1 MGRNPFSFAMQMNS
15 NAAITGQRSHESDP
29 TLTLTENDIINV
41 DKFKVS
47 EVKLITAQS
56 TLFSCTSIHEST
68 L

>member
-29 TLTLTENDIINV
+29 TLPLTENDIINV

-47 EVKLITAQS
+47 EVNHS
-56 TLFSCTSIHEST
+56 TIDPLLLHHYT
-68 L
+68 

>member
-29 TLTLTENDIINV
+29 TLTLTGNDIINV

-47 EVKLITAQS
+47 EVK
-56 TLFSCTSIHEST
+56 
-68 L
+68 